1 MPQKDTAD
9 PKTAQELRAFN
20 RKWVERYSKH
30 DAAALAA
37 LFTDDAVQ
45 VAPEGLI
52 LRSAI
57 FAVFRGDYSLE
68 TLPSPPW
75 DQSAYALW
83 SPNRH
88 GFHDLIPQVTATS
101 CARLHINLWLMH
113 GKRPS
118 KEQSVTVTRVQ
129 YKQL

>member
-20 RKWVERYSKH
+20 REWVERYSKH

-52 LRSAI
+52 LRSAGH
-57 FAVFRGDYSLE
+57 RE
-68 TLPSPPW
+68 TLC
-75 DQSAYALW
+75 
-83 SPNRH
+83 RH
-88 GFHDLIPQVTATS
+88 LPAVASH
-101 CARLHINLWLMH
+101 
-113 GKRPS
+113 
-118 KEQSVTVTRVQ
+118 
-129 YKQL
+129 